1 MLNNGISIS
10 CKEIMAKKKRF
21 LRDKE
26 IAIKTFLSVMFDRAV
41 CRKYHRRGIFFT
53 ISEGS
58 VFSGWK
64 MTSPKSVKARKTETA
79 TRNWTMRPILG
90 SDFTEVP
97 PLQEVYV
104 GVLKQRKDTST
115 AIKSISAVS
124 PGFAHLKR
132 CSNGKLL
139 LAPLRSDE
147 SSDEKGH
154 DISLS
159 ENQLKAQLKERGFD
173 LSLLEETFQVTKVPV
188 KAPRT
193 KLQASE
199 ASKIWPV
206 SFHPDQTIES
216 LIDGSIFDEDCLNA
230 IERIMSLVTEAA
242 RLEAVGD
249 ERCTGAAAI
258 VDPEDGRILA
268 VAAARIDRHPMW
280 HAAMLTVDLIARL
293 HGGGAWELS
302 DEECKETK
310 RQMDSINEEEA
321 MGDERTDS
329 NEATTEDRS
338 LKRLR
343 RIKRRYE
350 EETPLCYPRS
360 LSSLQFPAPT
370 PLETQVV
377 RKGRRNN
384 GAKTETSKQKECED
398 NAKKCGPYL
407 CTGYWAFLLMEPCP
421 LCAMALLHSRVARVF
436 YGTANQRVGVLG
448 SKAILHTVPG
458 LNHRYR
464 VWSGIL
470 ERECRQ
476 AVEEINARGSRS

>member
-1 MLNNGISIS
+1 M
-10 CKEIMAKKKRF
+10 
-21 LRDKE
+21 
-26 IAIKTFLSVMFDRAV
+26 
-41 CRKYHRRGIFFT
+41 

-64 MTSPKSVKARKTETA
+64 MASPKSIKTRKMETA
-79 TRNWTMRPILG
+79 TRSWTARPILG
-90 SDFTEVP
+90 SDFTEAT

-104 GVLKQRKDTST
+104 GVLKQQKDIST
-115 AIKSISAVS
+115 AIKSISAVL

-139 LAPLRSDE
+139 LAPLHSDE
-147 SSDEKGH
+147 SLREKDD
-154 DISLS
+154 DISLG
-159 ENQLKAQLKERGFD
+159 ENQLKTQLKERGFD
-173 LSLLEETFQVTKVPV
+173 LSLLEEKFQVTKVPA

-206 SFHPDQTIES
+206 NFHPDQTIES
-216 LIDGSIFDEDCLNA
+216 LIDGSIFNENCLHA
-230 IERIMSLVTEAA
+230 IERIMSLVIEAA
-242 RLEAVGD
+242 KLEAVGD

-258 VDPEDGRILA
+258 VTPEDGRILA

-280 HAAMLTVDLIARL
+280 HAAMLAVDLIARL
-293 HGGGAWELS
+293 HGGGAWELNN
-302 DEECKETK
+302 EECAEMK
-310 RQMDSINEEEA
+310 RRTDAIDKNTFA
-321 MGDERTDS
+321 DRTDS
-329 NEATTEDRS
+329 NATTEDQS

-360 LSSLQFPAPT
+360 LSSLQFPVQT
-370 PLETQVV
+370 SLETQVV

-384 GAKTETSKQKECED
+384 GVKIENSKERKCED
-398 NAKKCGPYL
+398 NAKECGPYL

-421 LCAMALLHSRVARVF
+421 LCAMALLHSRVARIF
-436 YGTANQRVGVLG
+436 YGTANRSVGVLG
-448 SKAILHTVPG
+448 SKAMLHTVPG

-470 ERECRQ
+470 EQECRQ
-476 AVEEINARGSRS
+476 AVEEIDARRSRG